1 LIENQDANDSSRPT
15 PLNSATWTNV
25 SISAT
30 DAADIARK
38 PVRLDYRPLAWI
50 RSLQGIFS

>member
-1 LIENQDANDSSRPT
+1 LIENQDANYSSRPM

-30 DAADIARK
+30 DAAYIARK
-38 PVRLDYRPLAWI
+38 PVRLPSIAVD
-50 RSLQGIFS
+50 